1 MSSEEYKIIMERLD
15 LIEFRQELLFSN
27 TGIDRSIYE
36 YGLSRMQ
43 YNAIMD
49 LMDECRREI
58 DKGQHYSHATFESKI
73 YDIVPNHYGDYHMCE
88 ELAKGFMD
96 EGRWE
101 EVFME
106 LYGDMPKYS
115 YLKKE

>member
-43 YNAIMD
+43 YS
-49 LMDECRREI
+49 R
-58 DKGQHYSHATFESKI
+58 
-73 YDIVPNHYGDYHMCE
+73 
-88 ELAKGFMD
+88 
-96 EGRWE
+96 
-101 EVFME
+101 
-106 LYGDMPKYS
+106 
-115 YLKKE
+115 